1 MEHNADR
8 LRAHT
13 RISAGCAR
21 CRARRQVVTPPGS
34 LSLPLGWAPPDAHG
48 VPEGCGK
55 AAERWL
61 GFGGGMQTGMVIP

>member
-1 MEHNADR
+1 M
-8 LRAHT
+8 
-13 RISAGCAR
+13 
-21 CRARRQVVTPPGS
+21 TPPGS

-61 GFGGGMQTGMVIP
+61 GFGGGDANGDGDSLTHTQPAPAPPALPEQGLGWGAN